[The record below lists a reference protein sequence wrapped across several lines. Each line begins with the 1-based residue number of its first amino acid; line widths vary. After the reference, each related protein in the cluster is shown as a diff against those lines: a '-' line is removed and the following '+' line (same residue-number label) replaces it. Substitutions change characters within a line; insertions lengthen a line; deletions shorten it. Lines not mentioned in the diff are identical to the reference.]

1 MPIIN
6 EKDLFKIN
14 TVLLSDEY
22 ESLRNNYIQM
32 VNEIKELLKPY
43 ILLYLQDQLDYL
55 VSTFSIIKGLVIDVF
70 YKEQLLC
77 TENDKMY
84 FTNNGI
90 IILRK

>member
-32 VNEIKELLKPY
+32 GNEIKELLKPY

-77 TENDKMY
+77 TENNKMY
-84 FTNNGI
+84 FTYNGI

>member
-32 VNEIKELLKPY
+32 GNEIKELLKPY

-77 TENDKMY
+77 TENNKMY
-84 FTNNGI
+84 LTYNGI